1 MALERTQ
8 EEGDLQ
14 IEGDLLRLEVGPSFA
29 YVPNPLVLR
38 RHEVRGP
45 SGPIYV
51 YYRRGQRRFD
61 PATDGELCFT
71 PEETGQVYPNNAAP
85 IGVAHEVGQD
95 VLDKRTVV
103 VKPWWL
109 YADYRSPQPTDR
121 VGGDWARRFPGFAL
135 APGLLVEPD
144 GATPTTEIRVCRE
157 EAQAMETGA
166 VWVSGRPPFKKG
178 DPLPAGRGTPP
189 PNDSGFARAHRGQ
202 AVSCLAGTGFQ
213 NSLECGCGVGLE
225 RCVPAAGF
233 QNEPPAFVLPTHTPL
248 GAELPFE
255 ATPQPPGAWER
266 LWWGEEAKHFLDKIF
281 LEDRDFREVLTS
293 RATVVNGPLAQFYR
307 FFAGASCCGPGADLG
322 YTDPTPLVE
331 PGAIPSALVPEDT
344 ATWLPVADRGP
355 AAAGL
360 LTMPIFLT
368 KYGSRRARAHVVYH
382 AFLCRDFVADAV
394 RLAPSTEPDLTKRP
408 GCAACHQALEPLAA
422 YFTRI
427 AESDWTFLPADR
439 FPLAHPRCAGANP
452 PGACKA
458 LYDPAFS
465 TLRGGYASAAHAEA
479 GPAGLAAELTRAPAF
494 AGCVADNVARGLLGR
509 ALAPEDAAW
518 TAELARAFVA
528 GGYRMRP
535 LVRAILTSPRY
546 RDASRECVGCHQKE
560 DKHAQRFGTACESC
574 HNARSWRLWSYDHAT
589 RARYALDGAHARI
602 ACESCHRQ
610 PAPRGRAAAE
620 LSTLCGDCHQKDDK
634 HLGAF
639 GPQCDRCHGTGDW
652 KTLRHRG
659 TSMKPSAAGPA
670 G

>member
-1 MALERTQ
+1 M
-8 EEGDLQ
+8 
-14 IEGDLLRLEVGPSFA
+14 DLLRLEVGPSFA

-255 ATPQPPGAWER
+255 ATPEHALPLLSLR
-266 LWWGEEAKHFLDKIF
+266 
-281 LEDRDFREVLTS
+281 
-293 RATVVNGPLAQFYR
+293 LAQCLAPWNGKAVQR
-307 FFAGASCCGPGADLG
+307 IARAGDCDILLCARVDAASIEEL
-322 YTDPTPLVE
+322 
-331 PGAIPSALVPEDT
+331 
-344 ATWLPVADRGP
+344 ATW
-355 AAAGL
+355 
-360 LTMPIFLT
+360 
-368 KYGSRRARAHVVYH
+368 ARVHRV
-382 AFLCRDFVADAV
+382 
-394 RLAPSTEPDLTKRP
+394 
-408 GCAACHQALEPLAA
+408 
-422 YFTRI
+422 
-427 AESDWTFLPADR
+427 
-439 FPLAHPRCAGANP
+439 
-452 PGACKA
+452 
-458 LYDPAFS
+458 
-465 TLRGGYASAAHAEA
+465 
-479 GPAGLAAELTRAPAF
+479 
-494 AGCVADNVARGLLGR
+494 
-509 ALAPEDAAW
+509 
-518 TAELARAFVA
+518 
-528 GGYRMRP
+528 
-535 LVRAILTSPRY
+535 
-546 RDASRECVGCHQKE
+546 
-560 DKHAQRFGTACESC
+560 
-574 HNARSWRLWSYDHAT
+574 
-589 RARYALDGAHARI
+589 ARI
-602 ACESCHRQ
+602 AVYSERPESLAEALTARNVD
-610 PAPRGRAAAE
+610 AACYGLQVAMR
-620 LSTLCGDCHQKDDK
+620 
-634 HLGAF
+634 LGQVGGIA
-639 GPQCDRCHGTGDW
+639 
-652 KTLRHRG
+652 
-659 TSMKPSAAGPA
+659 
-670 G
+670 